1 MKRAMRISL
10 IVIGIAL
17 AMGASLPSGSDKEM
31 IVRLQGEVLVLQ
43 RQIRDLQES
52 IDRSH
57 AVSMPAVEKAAG
69 LSEESL
75 KKLSTIEDRLSQTGS
90 LQHNSLSGVV
100 SRLKGIEEQ
109 SSTTARQV
117 SELLREMKDVRAA
130 VERSQTRTDT
140 GRQP

>member
-1 MKRAMRISL
+1 
-10 IVIGIAL
+10 
-17 AMGASLPSGSDKEM
+17 M

-57 AVSMPAVEKAAG
+57 AVSIPAVEKAAG

-109 SSTTARQV
+109 SSLTARQV
-117 SELLREMKDVRAA
+117 AELLREMKDVKAT
-130 VERSQTRTDT
+130 VERSQSRTDT